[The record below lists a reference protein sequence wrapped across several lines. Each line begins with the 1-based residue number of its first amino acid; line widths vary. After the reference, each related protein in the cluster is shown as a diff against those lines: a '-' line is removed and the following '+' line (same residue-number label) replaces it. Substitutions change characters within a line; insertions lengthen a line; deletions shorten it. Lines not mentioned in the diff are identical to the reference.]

1 MLGHF
6 CGHIIKGHTLSS
18 TLDQV
23 GEYIRQ
29 KQDDSISAALFMEIG
44 VNWAVFRSKVLSWD
58 FIAPEQRV
66 KWSQVDKKFKAAA
79 VDADGR
85 FYAYVDIPKRGR
97 VMWEGKIGEGTQL
110 LLGTVH
116 PGVWYKTLQIRP

>member
-1 MLGHF
+1 MNDIEQLAIIKFAADKLDAFMLGHF

-58 FIAPEQRV
+58 FSGLRLIKNSKP
-66 KWSQVDKKFKAAA
+66 
-79 VDADGR
+79 
-85 FYAYVDIPKRGR
+85 P
-97 VMWEGKIGEGTQL
+97 L
-110 LLGTVH
+110 LMPMAGSMLT
-116 PGVWYKTLQIRP
+116 